1 MTLSGCLYGATD
13 VCATGTAGVLSPIAP
28 TQPTAVLSA
37 PPTLSICDDLTLSGA
52 LSSGGGVFP
61 LSYRWNV
68 TAVSS
73 AGASALAP
81 MVSVMGAAP
90 LSSDELVVPSAL
102 FPTSASLRFV
112 LEVASR
118 MGGVSTLVSTVV
130 TKSTSPILTVGFS
143 GGMLEL
149 TTRRPTNLS
158 LVGSVS
164 LPSVACMPGLSIDS
178 LQVPQLYPSRS
189 ICPAASA
196 GTNAAEAVGSHRVP
210 VPTGIQI
217 ETPIDLDWLVLSL
230 PCASAG
236 PCPCPL
242 LDPEWWQVF
251 FTWGLAP
258 APNASTTTTPAALL
272 GRTIPAQR
280 GRQLIVLADTL
291 EPGVDYVATLTAIPA
306 QTGGVTVGAG
316 AASLLIHVSASPL
329 VVGISGGSRRT
340 AGGSSAF
347 RLDASSVSYD
357 PDARGIPLDS
367 YVWSCIDLGAVSAE
381 IDAST
386 TTATTPC
393 ATTNGASLLA
403 STSGSSGI
411 LNLAAGSLPAGR
423 TVRFDLVASRDTR
436 SGSTSIVVDVLAG
449 ASVALRYTRTRG
461 LSHLTVEP
469 EGYAS
474 WPFARIEPG

>member
-164 LPSVACMPGLSIDS
+164 LPSLSRACPVSPSTACRCLSCIRAAAS
-178 LQVPQLYPSRS
+178 VQLPQLAR
-189 ICPAASA
+189 
-196 GTNAAEAVGSHRVP
+196 
-210 VPTGIQI
+210 
-217 ETPIDLDWLVLSL
+217 TPL
-230 PCASAG
+230 
-236 PCPCPL
+236 
-242 LDPEWWQVF
+242 
-251 FTWGLAP
+251 
-258 APNASTTTTPAALL
+258 
-272 GRTIPAQR
+272 
-280 GRQLIVLADTL
+280 RQLA
-291 EPGVDYVATLTAIPA
+291 
-306 QTGGVTVGAG
+306 
-316 AASLLIHVSASPL
+316 
-329 VVGISGGSRRT
+329 RT
-340 AGGSSAF
+340 ASQCQ
-347 RLDASSVSYD
+347 LVSK
-357 PDARGIPLDS
+357 
-367 YVWSCIDLGAVSAE
+367 
-381 IDAST
+381 
-386 TTATTPC
+386 
-393 ATTNGASLLA
+393 
-403 STSGSSGI
+403 
-411 LNLAAGSLPAGR
+411 
-423 TVRFDLVASRDTR
+423 
-436 SGSTSIVVDVLAG
+436 
-449 ASVALRYTRTRG
+449 
-461 LSHLTVEP
+461 
-469 EGYAS
+469 
-474 WPFARIEPG
+474 